1 MKKVLFCLIIG
12 VLISNVYAEKSKI
25 VKHLKFNEP
34 LKYYTYWDPNEG
46 ISPGID
52 ILIAKNDNEFYAFS
66 YAAYNWYHF
75 HDDKY
80 EKLFEID
87 ETPSETGKPIYYFSD
102 DVVVLGLINLLNAE
116 NKPNGLQ
123 LYVKTSKDEFKISK
137 QLPEYYYVFSENYI
151 YYTGNDLLILL
162 DDNETIRMN
171 IKSEKEYE
179 FFDKNET
186 SEWLKYNSQSLGL
199 SKIENYYSFGDYLIT
214 SYSKPAYINFQDLK
228 IDAKGRKYHIYYDL
242 KYESIGK
249 DCYGCSYFRL
259 LKNDAKNHNIKYSI
273 AVHNAWTNEIKIYDD
288 YDVNDWN
295 PPRIDGVDD
304 DELKFI
310 GTYPWTVGAD
320 GAIYFFDAD
329 DKKRE
334 YQIKKIENRWH
345 KDFGID
351 KKQIGH
357 CNSNDIPLYTEK
369 NVTSKT
375 EVFNYCND
383 CLLILKKEDKFCK
396 VRKID
401 GREGWIEAKYI
412 DFAEDEPTKSA
423 AAKTNVAVNM
433 KMSCADNL
441 RLRSEEVTSS
451 KIITTM
457 AKGTKVKILKLGK
470 AETIDGINSN
480 WVQVEILS
488 GAKDIDG
495 KAIQAG
501 TTGWCYGGYLVF

>member
-52 ILIAKNDNEFYAFS
+52 ILIAKNDNDFYAFS

-80 EKLFEID
+80 EKLFEINA
-87 ETPSETGKPIYYFSD
+87 TPSETGKPIYYFSD
-102 DVVVLGLINLLNAE
+102 DIVVLGLINLLNAE
-116 NKPNGLQ
+116 NKPVGLL
-123 LYVKTSKDEFKISK
+123 LYIKTDKDEFKLSK

-171 IKSEKEYE
+171 IKSEREFE
-179 FFDKNET
+179 FFDENET
-186 SEWLKYNSQSLGL
+186 AEWLKYNSQSLGL

-259 LKNDAKNHNIKYSI
+259 LKNDAKKHYMKYSI

-334 YQIKKIENRWH
+334 YQIKKIENRWY

-357 CNSNDIPLYTEK
+357 CNSNDIPIYTEK

-375 EVFNYCND
+375 DIFNYCND
-383 CLLILKKEDKFCK
+383 CLWILKKEDKFCK

-441 RLRSEEVTSS
+441 RLRSEEAISS

-488 GAKDIDG
+488 GAKDKDG
-495 KAIQAG
+495 KAIKPG

>member
-1 MKKVLFCLIIG
+1 MKKVWFCLIIG

-80 EKLFEID
+80 EKLFDINA
-87 ETPSETGKPIYYFSD
+87 TPSETGKPIYYFSD
-102 DVVVLGLINLLNAE
+102 DIVVLGLINLLNAE
-116 NKPNGLQ
+116 NKPVGLQ
-123 LYVKTSKDEFKISK
+123 LYIKTDKDEFKISK

-259 LKNDAKNHNIKYSI
+259 LKNDAKKHNMKYSI

-357 CNSNDIPLYTEK
+357 CNSNDISLYTEK
-369 NVTSKT
+369 NVTSKLD
-375 EVFNYCND
+375 VFSYCND
-383 CLLILKKEDKFCK
+383 CLWILKKEGEFCK

-401 GREGWIEAKYI
+401 GLEGWIEAKYI

-441 RLRSEEVTSS
+441 RLRSEEATSS

-495 KAIQAG
+495 KAIKAG